1 MVGVF
6 AVVVDELVIR
16 VIGVVGVVS
25 EDELVL
31 GVVGGVVQFVI
42 CLRHRHS
49 TEPPAGLES
58 EYETGA
64 NIDRPETVIRSGV
77 SVDR

>member
-16 VIGVVGVVS
+16 VIGVVGVVAV
-25 EDELVL
+25 DELVV
-31 GVVGGVVQFVI
+31 GVVVGVVQFVI

-49 TEPPAGLES
+49 TEAPAAGLES
-58 EYETGA
+58 EYETEA
-64 NIDRPETVIRSGV
+64 NINRPATVN
-77 SVDR
+77 